1 MKNKILSLSVV
12 FIFVI
17 SSFSAQNT
25 IHKNNPV
32 GKWKFEAP
40 YAPEEYSTGII
51 DIGLADNKYSAII
64 MFTGIDYKM
73 PGEKVKF
80 ENDTVSFGVYVEG
93 NDVSISLKM
102 DGNLKMVGKAVYSEG
117 EIPLTLSREQQAK

>member
-17 SSFSAQNT
+17 SSVSAQNT
-25 IHKNNPV
+25 IQKNNPV

-80 ENDTVSFGVYVEG
+80 ENDTISFAVYVEE

-102 DGNLKMVGKAVYSEG
+102 ENNLKMAGKAVYSEG